1 MSVTAL
7 ETGSVF
13 ADKYRIDGVLGKGG
27 MGVVYAATNIS
38 VGRRVAIKVMDAGN
52 ADEETRADLLHRFRL
67 EAQAAAV
74 IDHPGIVDVLDM
86 GETADGSPF
95 IVMEFLEGATLKAVL
110 KQLKTMTPGQAA
122 AAMAPVLEALAAA
135 HQAGVVHRDIKPA
148 NIFLC
153 TKPRRVIKVLDFGIS
168 RFGEGG
174 GLTQTGVSM
183 GTPQYMSP
191 EQVKGERGVGPES
204 DCYSVGA
211 VLYHLLTGGA
221 PFEAD
226 GGDMAVLARVLT
238 SSHTPLR
245 QVRPDV
251 PVALGKLVD
260 GLLVK
265 DRAHRERD
273 ALEVRRILLAVAAVD
288 EEPVWAAAQV
298 AVKQELA
305 KGGTPRPGSS
315 KRSAPGV
322 LAMPGRTPSKPSN
335 PAALATP
342 ARPKGVTPAPGETR
356 AERPPKKPVALL
368 AGLAVLGLVLGAG
381 ALALLARSDDAK
393 LAQEGPPP
401 PGPPSTAKS
410 PDAPVP
416 PEGAPPEGGPPASD
430 VDVTLSADP
439 QEARFVVDGEALECN
454 PCTLKRQPGAKL
466 AVKVAAERFVDS
478 EFEVVF
484 DKPHEK
490 HVALAPVV
498 DAKAPGPATPAGGKK
513 PKKPKSPLTVDE
525 ANPYR

>member
-1 MSVTAL
+1 MSVAAL

-13 ADKYRIDGVLGKGG
+13 AEKYRIDGVLGKGG
-27 MGVVYAATNIS
+27 MGVVYAATNLA

-86 GETADGSPF
+86 GETAEGSPF
-95 IVMEFLEGATLKAVL
+95 IVMEFLEGATLKATL
-110 KQLKTMTPGQAA
+110 KQLKVMTPGQAVA
-122 AAMAPVLEALAAA
+122 VMAPVLEALAAA

-153 TKPRRVIKVLDFGIS
+153 TRPRRAIKVLDFGIS
-168 RFGEGG
+168 RFGEGS

-204 DCYSVGA
+204 DLYSVGA
-211 VLYHLLTGGA
+211 VLYHLLSGAA
-221 PFEAD
+221 PFSSE
-226 GGDMAVLARVLT
+226 GGEMATLARVLT
-238 SSHTPLR
+238 EPHVPLR
-245 QVRPDV
+245 QVQPEL

-273 ALEVRRILLAVAAVD
+273 ALEVRRILLAVAAAD
-288 EEPVWAAAQV
+288 EEPVWTAAQA

-315 KRSAPGV
+315 KRSSPGV

-335 PAALATP
+335 PAA
-342 ARPKGVTPAPGETR
+342 RPKGVTPSPGETR
-356 AERPPKKPVALL
+356 AERRQPSKRPVALI
-368 AGLAVLGLVLGAG
+368 AGLAVLGVLLGGG
-381 ALALLARSDDAK
+381 ALALVWKSPPEPVASVDA
-393 LAQEGPPP
+393 PPP
-401 PGPPSTAKS
+401 VKSRDPAPTPTPPDEPGPPA
-410 PDAPVP
+410 
-416 PEGAPPEGGPPASD
+416 ASD
-430 VDVTLSADP
+430 VDVTLSAEP
-439 QEARFVVDGEALECN
+439 KEARFVVAGEALDCN
-454 PCTLKRQPGAKL
+454 PCTLTRRSGEKL
-466 AVKVAAERFVDS
+466 PVKASAERFVAS

-484 DKPHEK
+484 DRPHEQ
-490 HVALAPVV
+490 HVALAPVP
-498 DAKAPGPATPAGGKK
+498 DAPAPGTTVKK
-513 PKKPKSPLTVDE
+513 PKKPKGALTVDE
-525 ANPYR
+525 SNPYR